1 MRLTPTRAS
10 LTQTLEGKNAL
21 IASLQASL
29 ADAQNQQTGDDSQ
42 VLHTSRTVPDAAD
55 KDILKVYMRNQL
67 DLQESE
73 WEQYEATVNEL
84 AAQLELAQ
92 EELAAAQTERDG
104 LQEEVE
110 GWKGSCAAKAEEGL
124 LLASDLSKVQA
135 QLVDA
140 QNEILQLKSVRQ
152 ILWVWSCVTSPEE
165 Y

>member
-1 MRLTPTRAS
+1 MSSDTDR
-10 LTQTLEGKNAL
+10 
-21 IASLQASL
+21 IASLEEKVHAEAEALERMAQSHCQELATKQAEIDTL
-29 ADAQNQQTGDDSQ
+29 EEK
-42 VLHTSRTVPDAAD
+42 LR
-55 KDILKVYMRNQL
+55 K
-67 DLQESE
+67 
-73 WEQYEATVNEL
+73 L